1 MGGRLEGKV
10 AIVTGAGS
18 GIGKAIATAYRKEG
32 ASVIVADVSGAEE
45 STAKTLGDKALA
57 VHVDVSRSTNIEEM
71 VRTAV
76 DTFGSLHILCS
87 CAAVPG
93 DPAPL
98 AEYTDEQL
106 ERVIGINLKG
116 TFLAMRAALPEIVK
130 SGGGSIINIASTQA
144 LVAFP
149 ETSGYA
155 ATKGGV
161 VALSRVAAAEYGP
174 AGVRVNVICPGLTD
188 TPMLRGFEKAA
199 PPGALERVNAITPL
213 GRVAQPE
220 EIANAAVFLA
230 SDEASYI
237 SGVVLPVDGAYTA
250 V

>member
-1 MGGRLEGKV
+1 MQLRCS
-10 AIVTGAGS
+10 A
-18 GIGKAIATAYRKEG
+18 R
-32 ASVIVADVSGAEE
+32 
-45 STAKTLGDKALA
+45 
-57 VHVDVSRSTNIEEM
+57 RS
-71 VRTAV
+71 
-76 DTFGSLHILCS
+76 
-87 CAAVPG
+87 
-93 DPAPL
+93 APL

-199 PPGALERVNAITPL
+199 LL
-213 GRVAQPE
+213 GPSNE
-220 EIANAAVFLA
+220 
-230 SDEASYI
+230 
-237 SGVVLPVDGAYTA
+237 
-250 V
+250 